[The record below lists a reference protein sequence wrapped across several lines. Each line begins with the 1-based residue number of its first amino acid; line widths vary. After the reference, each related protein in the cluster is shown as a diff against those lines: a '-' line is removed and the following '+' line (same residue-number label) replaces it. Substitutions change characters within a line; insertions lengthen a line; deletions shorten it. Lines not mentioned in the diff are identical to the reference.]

1 MIWPTIINLKIF
13 KTSLMPNS
21 KEQLRAVITE
31 LVTLGENQDSLFLW
45 FDLYDIFDERE
56 QAALL
61 ANLQKERDDLR
72 ALHSPVA

>member
-1 MIWPTIINLKIF
+1 
-13 KTSLMPNS
+13 MPNS